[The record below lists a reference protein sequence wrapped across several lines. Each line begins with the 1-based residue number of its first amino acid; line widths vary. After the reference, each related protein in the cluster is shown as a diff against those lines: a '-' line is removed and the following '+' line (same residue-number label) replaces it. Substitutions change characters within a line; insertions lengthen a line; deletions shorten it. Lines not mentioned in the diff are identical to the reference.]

1 MTESLNNEHD
11 VGYKYLFGNKRV
23 FLQLL
28 NTFVKRDWVKELDE
42 LHLQKVEKSFIL
54 QDFNEK
60 EADII
65 YELKTEE
72 QDVYFYILLE
82 LQSSVD
88 YSMPF
93 RLLQYMY
100 ELWRDIIKNTDQRE
114 FKSKKFKLPVIV
126 PIVLYNGQ
134 NKWTAPLAFKDY
146 FHQGHLFGK
155 QVLNFEYI
163 LLDINRMG
171 QDQLLSNNN
180 LISSIFYLDR
190 TVKSEEEIFRR
201 LYTISPVL
209 EHIPQEDF
217 LVFKNWV
224 KHILINRFPR
234 EQSEEIISII
244 ENSNQREVSFMISG
258 LEQSY
263 RKNTEN
269 AVAVVKLLLEGKTVK
284 EISEKLNLPQEK
296 VTEIKEI
303 FESINKLN

>member
-1 MTESLNNEHD
+1 M
-11 VGYKYLFGNKRV
+11 
-23 FLQLL
+23 
-28 NTFVKRDWVKELDE
+28 
-42 LHLQKVEKSFIL
+42 
-54 QDFNEK
+54 
-60 EADII
+60 
-65 YELKTEE
+65 KTEE

-146 FHQGHLFGK
+146 FHQGELFGE
-155 QVLNFEYI
+155 QVLDFKYI
-163 LLDINRMG
+163 LLDVNRMEK
-171 QDQLLSNNN
+171 DELINNEN

-190 TVKSEEEIFRR
+190 TVKNEEEIFER
-201 LYTISPVL
+201 LNTISRVL
-209 EHIPQEDF
+209 QYIPREDF

-224 KHILINRFPR
+224 KHILINRFPE
-234 EQSEEIISII
+234 EQSEEIISLI
-244 ENSNQREVSFMISG
+244 ENSNQKEVSLMISG

-263 RKNTEN
+263 KKNTEN
-269 AVAVVKLLLEGKTVK
+269 ALAVVKLLLEGKTVE
-284 EISEKLNLPQEK
+284 EISEKLHLPPKK
-296 VTEIKEI
+296 VIEIKEM
-303 FESINKLN
+303 FESMNSKLN